1 MIILYEGIEYIDFQI
16 SNIIEL
22 IEIMSNI
29 KLQEDSKPIVLFT
42 NLFALLCH

>member
-29 KLQEDSKPIVLFT
+29 KLQEDSEPIVLFI